1 LMSPMRLNFGLT
13 RLVCNMGL
21 GSPTQVAQVAFST
34 VVERIDTHDLVQ
46 EFLANKVFLALS
58 SWGVP
63 NVKSLDSVVELSD
76 PPVRVLFVEVLSG
89 TSSVYP

>member
-1 LMSPMRLNFGLT
+1 LQYGL
-13 RLVCNMGL
+13 V
-21 GSPTQVAQVAFST
+21 SPTQVAQVAFST

-58 SWGVP
+58 GWGVP
-63 NVKSLDSVVELSD
+63 NVESLDSVAELSD
-76 PPVRVLFVEVLSG
+76 PPIRVLFVEVLSG